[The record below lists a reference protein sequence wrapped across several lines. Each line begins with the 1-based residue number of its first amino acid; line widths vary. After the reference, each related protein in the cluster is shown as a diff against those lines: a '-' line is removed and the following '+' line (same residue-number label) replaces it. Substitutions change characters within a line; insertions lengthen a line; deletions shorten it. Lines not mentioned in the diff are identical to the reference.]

1 MCSLQLDED
10 DFFEC
15 CQLLLKKSE
24 ELRDGWSWERVQ
36 GTKEGYLRKIAL
48 HPVSIG
54 SKRNHEYCEQEVQ
67 SEVKQCSVPGDY
79 EKEDEDDTVI
89 SLNSSQSGDG
99 GHLCFQFEF
108 HVLYSSS
115 FRTPVLYFRV
125 FTLEGKSLSLE
136 EVWSFIRPKLRL
148 SSEDGLLSTVTQ
160 QEHPLL
166 GQAFFMLHPCKTEDF
181 MRPVLQAARQ
191 ANRPVNYVLTWLS
204 VVGSMVGLD
213 VPLEYSSASAE
224 VDSKRL

>member
-10 DFFEC
+10 GFFEC

-24 ELRDGWSWERVQ
+24 ELRDGWSWEQVQ
-36 GTKEGYLRKIAL
+36 GTKEGYLRKTVL
-48 HPVSIG
+48 RPVSI
-54 SKRNHEYCEQEVQ
+54 SKPNHKDCEQEVHL
-67 SEVKQCSVPGDY
+67 EVKQCSVPGDSA
-79 EKEDEDDTVI
+79 EEHDEDDAVV
-89 SLNSSQSGDG
+89 SLNSSQSEDG

-108 HVLYSSS
+108 HILYSSS
-115 FRTPVLYFRV
+115 FRTPVLYFRA

-181 MRPVLQAARQ
+181 MRPVLQAAQQ
-191 ANRPVNYVLTWLS
+191 ANRLVNYVLTWLS
-204 VVGSMVGLD
+204 VVGPLVGLD
-213 VPLEYSSASAE
+213 VPLEYSSDSAQ
-224 VDSKRL
+224 VDSKQL